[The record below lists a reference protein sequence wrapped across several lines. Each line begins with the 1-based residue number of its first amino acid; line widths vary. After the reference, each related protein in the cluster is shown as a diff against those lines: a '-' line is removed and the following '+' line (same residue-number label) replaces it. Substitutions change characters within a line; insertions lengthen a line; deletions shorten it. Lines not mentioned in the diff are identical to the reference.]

1 MCFFYIILIIA
12 LIAIFVFACELMSE
26 TVFSSYW
33 LLLPILVSLFFI
45 YKANSKSNDE
55 EKYSLVTQI
64 FFAVVVGSFISA
76 IICLPNRLSLGNEYR
91 AKAVISSQYIIPGR
105 SSGASLCTRLRLE
118 NGVITISDKEIY
130 HNYSKGDSVIVLLK
144 DGLFGL
150 PVLASYETQPLCVAS
165 RETTPEEVESQ
176 AAVLSDDTVALA
188 PTTVSEASAV
198 SQTDSLKIV
207 IEPVKSFPDSIY
219 NKAVVAVKKGFYSE
233 AWDYFNASWQN
244 EKNPDA
250 LLQMG
255 IMYEKGRHVGKDINK
270 AYALYRRA
278 DSLGSHKAKK
288 ELNRLLGL

>member
-55 EKYSLVTQI
+55 EKFSLVTQI

-105 SSGASLCTRLRLE
+105 GSAFLYTRLRLE

-130 HNYSKGDSVIVLLK
+130 YNYSKGDSVILLLK

-150 PVLASYETQPLCVAS
+150 PVLASYEVLPLCVAS
-165 RETTPEEVESQ
+165 RETTTEEVESQ

-219 NKAVVAVKKGFYSE
+219 NKAVVAVKKGNYSE

-288 ELNRLLGL
+288 EINRLLGL